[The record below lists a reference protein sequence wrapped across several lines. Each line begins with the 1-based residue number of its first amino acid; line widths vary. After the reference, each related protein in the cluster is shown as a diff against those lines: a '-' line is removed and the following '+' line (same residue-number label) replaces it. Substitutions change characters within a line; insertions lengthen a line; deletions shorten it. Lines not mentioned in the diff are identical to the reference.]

1 MANINLFGKDWT
13 NIVFEGRNKAYGAY
27 KLRQENPKTTLLAL
41 LLGVVCIGLA
51 FGGSLAY
58 KSIFGEV
65 FNKKKDE
72 SGVEILDVQLPELP
86 EPEEPIEEIK
96 EEPIVEPPKEEPADA
111 SKSVQD
117 EKKFTE
123 MDVKKDN
130 EVKKEEQKSQKEFN
144 DDTQSGREDRKGDNE
159 GDFKSKGEQTG
170 GADKG
175 SKGDGKGDKFSE
187 EENPNKVHTFVQK
200 KAAPNEGLQGF
211 FNNFIRKFNAPDVG
225 GNVKEISVRLKFVV
239 EKDGSFTDIQIA
251 GADPHNIGKEA
262 IRVLKS
268 MPKWKPA
275 EHNGKTVRSSFT
287 LPIKVRVN
295 N

>member
-27 KLRQENPKTTLLAL
+27 KLRQENPKTTMLAL
-41 LLGVVCIGLA
+41 LLGIACIGLA
-51 FGGSLAY
+51 FGGSVAY
-58 KSIFGEV
+58 KSLFGEK
-65 FNKKKDE
+65 FGKDKDE
-72 SGVEILDVQLPELP
+72 TGVEILDVQLPELP

-123 MDVKKDN
+123 MEVKKDT
-130 EVKKEEQKSQKEFN
+130 EVKKEEQKSQKEF
-144 DDTQSGREDRKGDNE
+144 DDNTQSGREDRKGDDK

-170 GADKG
+170 GAETG
-175 SKGDGKGDKFSE
+175 SKGTGKGDQKSDDE
-187 EENPNKVHTFVQK
+187 NKVWGFVQK
-200 KAAPNEGLQGF
+200 KASPNEGMEAF
-211 FNNFIRKFNAPDVG
+211 YKSYIRKFNAPDVG
-225 GNVKEISVRLKFVV
+225 GNVQEISVLLKFVV

-251 GADPHNIGKEA
+251 GPDPHNIGKEA
-262 IRVLKS
+262 IRVLKA

-275 EHNGKTVRSSFT
+275 EHNGKTVRSSFK
-287 LPIKVRVN
+287 LPIKLRVN
-295 N
+295 